1 MPLAGAL
8 PAISVGLQA
17 LGIGASIWGAK
28 RQGDENMR
36 IAKFQAE
43 ANERY
48 LDKYNEYN
56 TPLNQMKRF
65 KEAGLNP
72 HLVYGQ
78 GSAGNQSAPISY
90 PDVKGADYTQIARSV
105 QGLQDLVPL
114 YNQTRMINSQV
125 QATDAKTLQTTAL
138 AEVNR
143 VQKRVLEANPL
154 LNDEG
159 FKATIDSMKAAAS
172 IKGSEAELKSSEANF
187 LLRSFGDVSS
197 QNFQWKKM
205 QRQMDILDQRFRLS
219 ELDGKLKA
227 EVLKS
232 KEFANAILEVQKDW
246 MTDAEITPQHI
257 YQFIQ
262 MLLIKALP
270 K

>member
-1 MPLAGAL
+1 MPLAAAL
-8 PAISVGLQA
+8 PAIGVGLQA
-17 LGIGASIWGAK
+17 LGLGASIWGSSKQAS
-28 RQGDENMR
+28 ENMR
-36 IAKFQAE
+36 IAKFQAA

-72 HLVYGQ
+72 HLIYGQ
-78 GSAGNQSAPISY
+78 GSPGNQSAPLSY
-90 PDVKGADYTQIARSV
+90 PDVKGRDYTQIARSV
-105 QGLQDLVPL
+105 QGFQELIPL
-114 YNQTRMINSQV
+114 YNQSRMVQSQV
-125 QATDAKTLQTTAL
+125 QATDAKTLQTTGLAAL
-138 AEVNR
+138 NA

-154 LNDEG
+154 LNDDG
-159 FKATIDSMKAAAS
+159 FKATIDSLKAAAS
-172 IKGSEAELKSSEANF
+172 IKTSEAEQKTSQTNF
-187 LLRSFGDVSS
+187 LLRATGDQSNS
-197 QNFQWKKM
+197 NFQWQMM
-205 QRQMDILDQRFRLS
+205 QKQLDILEQRFRLNS
-219 ELDGKLKA
+219 LDGALKA

-232 KEFANAILEVQKDW
+232 KEFQNAILEVQQKW